1 MCRGGRMFAPTK
13 IWRRWHRKINVKQR
27 RFAMCSALAATSL
40 PALVMARGHRINDI
54 PEVPL
59 VVSNSVESFQKTK
72 AAVKLLKVLNAYV
85 DVEKCW
91 ASKKMRAG
99 KVNGKTVQINFSMLK
114 WLRLFL
120 PPYFRKKD
128 L

>member
-1 MCRGGRMFAPTK
+1 MCRGGRVFAPTK

-91 ASKKMRAG
+91 ASKKMCAG
-99 KVNGKTVQINFSMLK
+99 KVNGKTVQINFCM
-114 WLRLFL
+114 F
-120 PPYFRKKD
+120 
-128 L
+128 